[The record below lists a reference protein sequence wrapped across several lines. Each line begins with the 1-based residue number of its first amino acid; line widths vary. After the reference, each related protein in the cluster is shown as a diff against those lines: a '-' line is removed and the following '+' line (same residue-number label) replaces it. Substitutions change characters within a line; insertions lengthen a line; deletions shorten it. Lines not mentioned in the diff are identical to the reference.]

1 MYSAHFLTPTALV
14 VFFLSCT
21 PRGEA
26 GTSPFEVLSSSRRA
40 PSHSSL
46 WSLSTLKAWP
56 RFVYDTAGGTDGPTR
71 RDAHTNTRDWTHLC
85 LTKRVVI
92 STPPTFKL
100 SGEKEQ
106 TRTVSSKANQS
117 QDLYIIESVRGS
129 IDTLFLELYR
139 YRSQGEHISSR
150 AVPSTCFEVL
160 LLRELQESSKPEDG
174 AKHNGPTRLRRKLL
188 HNQCSVQAES
198 LILKFK
204 CWFTV

>member
-71 RDAHTNTRDWTHLC
+71 RDAHTNKRDWTYLC

-92 STPPTFKL
+92 STPPTFKAFRR
-100 SGEKEQ
+100 K
-106 TRTVSSKANQS
+106 RTDEDSIKQS
-117 QDLYIIESVRGS
+117 Q
-129 IDTLFLELYR
+129 
-139 YRSQGEHISSR
+139 
-150 AVPSTCFEVL
+150 
-160 LLRELQESSKPEDG
+160 SKPG
-174 AKHNGPTRLRRKLL
+174 FIHHRIFQRQHRVIQIQKPR
-188 HNQCSVQAES
+188 
-198 LILKFK
+198 
-204 CWFTV
+204 